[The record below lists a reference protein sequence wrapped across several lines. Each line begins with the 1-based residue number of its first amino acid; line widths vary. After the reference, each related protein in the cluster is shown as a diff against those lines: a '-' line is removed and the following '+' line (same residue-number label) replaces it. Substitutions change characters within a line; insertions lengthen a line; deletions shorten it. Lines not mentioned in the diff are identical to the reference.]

1 MAIFGKRKKD
11 RVVDLSG
18 RLERHRERMRES
30 ASSNV
35 KPDSSGTLDL
45 SSSSNSYGTSS
56 SSESSSSEGSES
68 SSSGGGFFGSFFGGG
83 SSSSSSNSTETALS
97 ESEEKRK
104 RLAKR
109 IASMTE
115 KIEELENEVFRLK
128 QRMDVLEKK
137 QRLDY

>member
-35 KPDSSGTLDL
+35 RPDSSGTLDL
-45 SSSSNSYGTSS
+45 SSSSNSYGASS
-56 SSESSSSEGSES
+56 SSES

>member
-1 MAIFGKRKKD
+1 MAIFGKKKKD

-18 RLERHRERMRES
+18 RLDRHRERMRERT
-30 ASSNV
+30 SNPQ
-35 KPDSSGTLDL
+35 PDSSGTLDL
-45 SSSSNSYGTSS
+45 SSNSNSYGSSS
-56 SSESSSSEGSES
+56 SSESSSSTSSDSSENS
-68 SSSGGGFFGSFFGGG
+68 GGFFGSFFGGG
-83 SSSSSSNSTETALS
+83 SSSSSNSTETALS

-109 IASMTE
+109 IAYMTD

-128 QRMDVLEKK
+128 QRLEVVEKK

>member
-68 SSSGGGFFGSFFGGG
+68 SSSGGGFFGSFFSGG
-83 SSSSSSNSTETALS
+83 SSSSSNSTGIALS

-128 QRMDVLEKK
+128 QRMDVLEKR